1 MRNAQEFKP
10 ASWLDDRVGCCLPIW
25 YCPFLTSIL
34 TSILTSETSV
44 IHNMKTTRFFSVLL
58 LAAVCLSGY
67 AQKVITAQS
76 PDGQVSVSVTLSDRI
91 YYDVVSHNETLLK
104 QSVIGMQ
111 LSDKTLGANPVLKK
125 KSVRTVKETV
135 TPVLPLKYSQ
145 VENNYTLLT
154 LDMKGGYAVD
164 FRLYDDGVAFRMRT
178 ALPGEIKVIQENT
191 VFQLAENCDLV
202 LQQPGGFKTSCE
214 ENYSFVKSNEWKK
227 EDRMSEL
234 PVLIM
239 GKNQKILLSEFDLV
253 SYPGLFLKGNA
264 DNSLSAIQPKNPI
277 EYEDQGDRSHRILKE
292 ADYIAKTKGTRTF
305 PWRYMLI
312 TQEDGR
318 LAENTMPM
326 RLAQKC
332 QIEDTSWIKPGQTCW
347 DWLNG
352 IPYGADV
359 TFKGGINLD
368 TYKYFVDF
376 ASRNGVPYIIMDEG
390 WALDTRDPFRTNP
403 EVNLPE
409 LIRYGKSKNVGI
421 WVWLPWLTVEH
432 HMDLFEKFEEWGIV
446 GTKID
451 FMDRQDQWMVD
462 FYDRV
467 AKEAAKHHIM
477 VDFHGAFHPSGLEY
491 RYPNILTYEGVRGM
505 EYNGSCTPKNSI
517 WFPFLRNAV
526 GPMDYTPGSM
536 LCYQPESHHGNR
548 PICAGV
554 GTKAYH
560 MAVFV
565 LFETNLQMLM
575 DNPCRYDKWPDCRDF
590 ITSVPVNWDET
601 RVLAAEAGQY
611 IVMAKR
617 KGQKWFI
624 GGITNDKERE
634 LDVTLNV
641 LPEGKNLQMTSF
653 VDGVNADRMAMDYR
667 QEKASVNKSTKLHIK
682 MARNGGFAAV
692 IE

>member
-1 MRNAQEFKP
+1 MRIY
-10 ASWLDDRVGCCLPIW
+10 SL
-25 YCPFLTSIL
+25 IL
-34 TSILTSETSV
+34 MV
-44 IHNMKTTRFFSVLL
+44 
-58 LAAVCLSGY
+58 AACVSGY
-67 AQKVITAQS
+67 AQKVVTAKS
-76 PDGQVSVSVTLSDRI
+76 PDGQTSVSVTLADRI

-104 QSVIGMQ
+104 RSVIGMR
-111 LSDKTLGANPVLKK
+111 LRDKTLGANPVLKK
-125 KSVRTVKETV
+125 KSIRAVKETV
-135 TPVLPLKYSQ
+135 KPLLPLKFSE
-145 VENNYTLLT
+145 VDNRYTLLSME
-154 LDMKGGYAVD
+154 MKGGYAVD
-164 FRLYDDGVAFRMRT
+164 FRLYNDGIAFRMRT
-178 ALPGEIKVIQENT
+178 SLPGEIEVMQENT
-191 VFQLAENCDLV
+191 VFQLAEDCDLV
-202 LQQPGGFKTSCE
+202 LQQPSGFKTSCE
-214 ENYSFVKSNEWKK
+214 ENYTIVKSDAWKA

-239 GKNQKILLSEFDLV
+239 GKNQKMLLSEFDLC
-253 SYPGLFLKGNA
+253 SYPGLFLKGNG
-264 DNSLSAIQPKNPI
+264 DNSLSAIQPKVPLA
-277 EYEDQGDRSHRILKE
+277 YEDDGDRSHRILKE
-292 ADYIAKTKGTRTF
+292 ADYIAKTSGTRNF
-305 PWRYMLI
+305 PWRYLLM

-352 IPYGADV
+352 IPYGPDV
-359 TFKGGINLD
+359 TFKSGINLA

-403 EVNLPE
+403 EVDLPE
-409 LIRYGKSKNVGI
+409 LIRYAKEKHVGI
-421 WVWLPWLTVEH
+421 FVWLPWLTVEH
-432 HMDLFEKFEEWGIV
+432 HMDLFEKFEAWGIV

-451 FMDRQDQWMVD
+451 FMDRQDQWMID

-477 VDFHGAFHPSGLEY
+477 IDFHGAFHPSGLEY
-491 RYPNILTYEGVRGM
+491 RYPNVLTYEGVRGM
-505 EYNGSCTPKNSI
+505 EYNGGCTPKNTV

-536 LCYQPESHHGNR
+536 LCYQPEDYHGNR
-548 PICAGV
+548 PICAGM
-554 GTKAYH
+554 GTKVYN

-565 LFETNLQMLM
+565 LFESNLQMLM

-590 ITSVPVNWDET
+590 LTSVPVNWDET

-634 LDVTLNV
+634 LDVTLSI

-653 VDGVNADRMAMDYR
+653 VDGINANRIAMDYR
-667 QEKASVNKSTKLHIK
+667 MEKTSVNKATKLPIK
-682 MARNGGFAAV
+682 MARNGGFAGV
-692 IE
+692 IEE

>member
-1 MRNAQEFKP
+1 MRIY
-10 ASWLDDRVGCCLPIW
+10 SL
-25 YCPFLTSIL
+25 IL
-34 TSILTSETSV
+34 MV
-44 IHNMKTTRFFSVLL
+44 
-58 LAAVCLSGY
+58 AACVSGY
-67 AQKVITAQS
+67 AQKVVTAKS
-76 PDGQVSVSVTLSDRI
+76 PDGQTSVSVTLADRI

-104 QSVIGMQ
+104 RSVIGMR
-111 LSDKTLGANPVLKK
+111 LRDKTLGANPVLKK
-125 KSVRTVKETV
+125 KSIRAVKETV
-135 TPVLPLKYSQ
+135 KPLLPLKYSE
-145 VENNYTLLT
+145 VENRYTLLSME
-154 LDMKGGYAVD
+154 MKGGYAVD
-164 FRLYDDGVAFRMRT
+164 FRLYNDGIAFRMRT
-178 ALPGEIKVIQENT
+178 SLPGEIEVMQENT
-191 VFQLAENCDLV
+191 VFQLAEDCDLV
-202 LQQPGGFKTSCE
+202 LQQPSGFKTSCE
-214 ENYSFVKSNEWKK
+214 ENYTIVKSDAWKA

-239 GKNQKILLSEFDLV
+239 GKNQKILLSEFDLC
-253 SYPGLFLKGNA
+253 SYPGLFLKGNG
-264 DNSLSAIQPKNPI
+264 DNSLSAIQPKVPLA
-277 EYEDQGDRSHRILKE
+277 YEDDGDRSHRILKE
-292 ADYIAKTKGTRTF
+292 ADYIAKTSGTRNF
-305 PWRYMLI
+305 PWRYLLM

-352 IPYGADV
+352 IPYGPDV
-359 TFKGGINLD
+359 TFKSGINLA

-376 ASRNGVPYIIMDEG
+376 ASRHGVPYIIMDEG

-403 EVNLPE
+403 EVDLPE
-409 LIRYGKSKNVGI
+409 LIRYAKEKHVGI
-421 WVWLPWLTVEH
+421 FVWLPWLTVEH

-451 FMDRQDQWMVD
+451 FMDRQDQWMID

-477 VDFHGAFHPSGLEY
+477 IDFHGAFHPSGLEY
-491 RYPNILTYEGVRGM
+491 RYPNVLTYEGVRGM
-505 EYNGSCTPKNSI
+505 EYNGGCTPKNTV

-536 LCYQPESHHGNR
+536 LCYQPEDYHGNR
-548 PICAGV
+548 PICAGM
-554 GTKAYH
+554 GTKVYN

-565 LFETNLQMLM
+565 LFESNLQMLM

-590 ITSVPVNWDET
+590 LTSVPVNWDET

-634 LDVTLNV
+634 LDVTLSI
-641 LPEGKNLQMTSF
+641 LPEGKTLQMTSF
-653 VDGVNADRMAMDYR
+653 VDGINANRIAMDYR
-667 QEKASVNKSTKLHIK
+667 MEKTSVNKATKLPIK
-682 MARNGGFAAV
+682 MARNGGFAGV
-692 IE
+692 IEE

>member
-1 MRNAQEFKP
+1 MRIYP
-10 ASWLDDRVGCCLPIW
+10 L
-25 YCPFLTSIL
+25 IL
-34 TSILTSETSV
+34 MV
-44 IHNMKTTRFFSVLL
+44 
-58 LAAVCLSGY
+58 AACISGY
-67 AQKVITAQS
+67 AQKVVTAKS
-76 PDGQVSVSVTLSDRI
+76 PDGQTSVSVMLSDRI

-104 QSVIGMQ
+104 RSVIGMS
-111 LSDKTLGANPVLKK
+111 LRDKTLGANPVLKK
-125 KSVRTVKETV
+125 KSVRSVKETV
-135 TPVLPLKYSQ
+135 KPLLPLKFSE
-145 VENNYTLLT
+145 VENRYTLLSME
-154 LDMKGGYAVD
+154 MKGGYAVD
-164 FRLYDDGVAFRMRT
+164 FRLYNDGIAFRMRT
-178 ALPGEIKVIQENT
+178 SLPGEIEVMQENT
-191 VFQLAENCDLV
+191 VFQLTEDCDLV

-214 ENYSFVKSNEWKK
+214 ENYSVVKSDAWKA

-239 GKNQKILLSEFDLV
+239 GKNQKILFSEFDLC
-253 SYPGLFLKGNA
+253 SYPGLFLKGNG
-264 DNSLSAIQPKNPI
+264 DNSFSAIQPKVPLA
-277 EYEDQGDRSHRILKE
+277 YEDEGDRSHRILKE
-292 ADYIAKTKGTRTF
+292 ADYIAKTSGTRNF
-305 PWRYMLI
+305 PWRYLLI

-352 IPYGADV
+352 IPYGPDV
-359 TFKGGINLD
+359 TFKSGINLA

-376 ASRNGVPYIIMDEG
+376 ASRHGVPYIIMDEG

-403 EVNLPE
+403 EVDLPE
-409 LIRYGKSKNVGI
+409 LIRYAKEKHVGI
-421 WVWLPWLTVEH
+421 FVWLPWLTVEH

-451 FMDRQDQWMVD
+451 FMDRQDQWMID

-477 VDFHGAFHPSGLEY
+477 IDFHGAFHPSGLEY
-491 RYPNILTYEGVRGM
+491 RYPNVLTFEGVRGM
-505 EYNGSCTPKNSI
+505 EFNGGCTPKNSV
-517 WFPFLRNAV
+517 WYPFLRNAV
-526 GPMDYTPGSM
+526 GPMDYTPGAM
-536 LCYQPESHHGNR
+536 LCYQPEDYHGNR
-548 PICAGV
+548 PICPGV
-554 GTKAYH
+554 GTKVYN
-560 MAVFV
+560 MAVFI
-565 LFETNLQMLM
+565 LFESNLQMLM

-590 ITSVPVNWDET
+590 LTSVPVNWDET

-634 LDVTLNV
+634 LDVALSM

-653 VDGVNADRMAMDYR
+653 VDGVNANRMAMDYR
-667 QEKASVNKSTKLHIK
+667 MEKTLVNKATKLHIK
-682 MARNGGFAAV
+682 MARNGGFAGV
-692 IE
+692 IEE

>member
-1 MRNAQEFKP
+1 MRIY
-10 ASWLDDRVGCCLPIW
+10 SL
-25 YCPFLTSIL
+25 IL
-34 TSILTSETSV
+34 MV
-44 IHNMKTTRFFSVLL
+44 
-58 LAAVCLSGY
+58 AACVSGY
-67 AQKVITAQS
+67 AQKVVTAKS
-76 PDGQVSVSVTLSDRI
+76 PDGQTSVSVTLADRI

-104 QSVIGMQ
+104 RSVIGMR
-111 LSDKTLGANPVLKK
+111 LRDKTLGANPVLKK
-125 KSVRTVKETV
+125 KSVRAVKETV
-135 TPVLPLKYSQ
+135 KPLLPLKFSE
-145 VENNYTLLT
+145 VDNRYTLLSME
-154 LDMKGGYAVD
+154 MKGGYAVD
-164 FRLYDDGVAFRMRT
+164 FRLYNDGIAFRMRT
-178 ALPGEIKVIQENT
+178 SLPGEIEVMQENT
-191 VFQLAENCDLV
+191 VFQLAEDCDLV
-202 LQQPGGFKTSCE
+202 LQQPSGFKTSCE
-214 ENYSFVKSNEWKK
+214 ENYSIVKSQAWKA

-239 GKNQKILLSEFDLV
+239 GKNQKILLSEFDLC
-253 SYPGLFLKGNA
+253 SYPGLFLKGNG
-264 DNSLSAIQPKNPI
+264 DNSLSAIQPKVPLA
-277 EYEDQGDRSHRILKE
+277 YEDDGDRSHRILKE
-292 ADYIAKTKGTRTF
+292 ADYIAKTSGTRNF
-305 PWRYMLI
+305 PWRYLLM

-352 IPYGADV
+352 IPYGPDV
-359 TFKGGINLD
+359 TFKSGINLA

-376 ASRNGVPYIIMDEG
+376 ASRHGVPYIIMDEG

-403 EVNLPE
+403 EVDLPE
-409 LIRYGKSKNVGI
+409 LIRYAKEKHVGI
-421 WVWLPWLTVEH
+421 FVWLPWLTVEH
-432 HMDLFEKFEEWGIV
+432 HMDLFEKFEAWGIV

-451 FMDRQDQWMVD
+451 FMDRQDQWMID

-477 VDFHGAFHPSGLEY
+477 IDFHGAFHPSGLEY
-491 RYPNILTYEGVRGM
+491 RYPNVLTYEGVRGM
-505 EYNGSCTPKNSI
+505 EYNGGCTPKNTV

-536 LCYQPESHHGNR
+536 LCYQPEDYHGNR
-548 PICAGV
+548 PICAGM
-554 GTKAYH
+554 GTKVYN

-565 LFETNLQMLM
+565 LFESNLQMLM

-590 ITSVPVNWDET
+590 LTSVPVNWDET

-634 LDVTLNV
+634 LDVTLSI

-653 VDGVNADRMAMDYR
+653 VDGINANRIAMDYR
-667 QEKASVNKSTKLHIK
+667 MEKTSVNKATKLPIK
-682 MARNGGFAAV
+682 MARNGGFAGV
-692 IE
+692 IEE

>member
-1 MRNAQEFKP
+1 MRIY
-10 ASWLDDRVGCCLPIW
+10 SL
-25 YCPFLTSIL
+25 IL
-34 TSILTSETSV
+34 MV
-44 IHNMKTTRFFSVLL
+44 
-58 LAAVCLSGY
+58 AACVSGY
-67 AQKVITAQS
+67 AQKVVTAKS
-76 PDGQVSVSVTLSDRI
+76 PDGQTSVSVTLADRI

-104 QSVIGMQ
+104 RSVIGMR
-111 LSDKTLGANPVLKK
+111 LRDKTLGANPVLKK
-125 KSVRTVKETV
+125 KSVRAVKETV
-135 TPVLPLKYSQ
+135 KPLLPLKFSE
-145 VENNYTLLT
+145 VENRYTLLSME
-154 LDMKGGYAVD
+154 MKGGYAVD
-164 FRLYDDGVAFRMRT
+164 FRLYDDGIAFRMRT
-178 ALPGEIKVIQENT
+178 SLPGEIEVMEENT
-191 VFQLAENCDLV
+191 VFQLAEDCDLV

-214 ENYSFVKSNEWKK
+214 ENYAIVKSDAWKA

-239 GKNQKILLSEFDLV
+239 GKNQKMLLCEFDLC
-253 SYPGLFLKGNA
+253 SYPGLFLRGNG
-264 DNSLSAIQPKNPI
+264 DNSLSAIQPKVPLA
-277 EYEDQGDRSHRILKE
+277 YEDDGDRSHRILKE
-292 ADYIAKTKGTRTF
+292 ADYIAKTSGTRNF
-305 PWRYMLI
+305 PWRYLLI

-352 IPYGADV
+352 IPYGPDV
-359 TFKGGINLD
+359 TFKSGINLA

-376 ASRNGVPYIIMDEG
+376 ASRHGVPYIIMDEG

-403 EVNLPE
+403 EVDLPE
-409 LIRYGKSKNVGI
+409 LIRYAKEKHVGI
-421 WVWLPWLTVEH
+421 FVWLPWLTVEH
-432 HMDLFEKFEEWGIV
+432 HMDLFEKFEAWGIV

-451 FMDRQDQWMVD
+451 FMDRQDQWMID

-477 VDFHGAFHPSGLEY
+477 IDFHGAFHPSGLEY
-491 RYPNILTYEGVRGM
+491 RYPNVLTYEGVRGM
-505 EYNGSCTPKNSI
+505 EYNGGCTPNNTV

-536 LCYQPESHHGNR
+536 LCYQPEDYHGNR
-548 PICAGV
+548 PICAGM
-554 GTKAYH
+554 GTKVYN

-565 LFETNLQMLM
+565 LFESNLQMLM

-590 ITSVPVNWDET
+590 LTSVPVNWDET

-634 LDVTLNV
+634 LDICLSI

-653 VDGVNADRMAMDYR
+653 VDGVNANRIAMDYR
-667 QEKASVNKSTKLHIK
+667 MEKTSVNKATKLHIK
-682 MARNGGFAAV
+682 MVRNGGFAGV
-692 IE
+692 IEE

>member
-1 MRNAQEFKP
+1 MRIY
-10 ASWLDDRVGCCLPIW
+10 SL
-25 YCPFLTSIL
+25 IL
-34 TSILTSETSV
+34 MV
-44 IHNMKTTRFFSVLL
+44 
-58 LAAVCLSGY
+58 AACVSGY
-67 AQKVITAQS
+67 AQKVVTAKS
-76 PDGQVSVSVTLSDRI
+76 PDGQTSVSVTLADRI

-104 QSVIGMQ
+104 RSVIGMR
-111 LSDKTLGANPVLKK
+111 LRDKTLGANPVLKK
-125 KSVRTVKETV
+125 KSIRAVKETV
-135 TPVLPLKYSQ
+135 KPLLPLKFSE
-145 VENNYTLLT
+145 VDNRYTLLSME
-154 LDMKGGYAVD
+154 MKGGYAVD
-164 FRLYDDGVAFRMRT
+164 FRLYNDGIAFRMRT
-178 ALPGEIKVIQENT
+178 SLPGEIEVMQENT
-191 VFQLAENCDLV
+191 VFQLAEDCDLV
-202 LQQPGGFKTSCE
+202 LQQPSGFKTSCE
-214 ENYSFVKSNEWKK
+214 ENYSIVKSQAWKA

-239 GKNQKILLSEFDLV
+239 GKNQKILLSEFDLC
-253 SYPGLFLKGNA
+253 SYPSLFLKGNG
-264 DNSLSAIQPKNPI
+264 DNSLSAIQPKVPLA
-277 EYEDQGDRSHRILKE
+277 YENDGDRSHRILKE
-292 ADYIAKTKGTRTF
+292 ADYIAKTSGTRNF
-305 PWRYMLI
+305 PWRYLLM

-332 QIEDTSWIKPGQTCW
+332 QIEDTSWIKSGQTCW

-352 IPYGADV
+352 IPYGPDV
-359 TFKGGINLD
+359 TFKSGINLA

-376 ASRNGVPYIIMDEG
+376 ASRHGVPYIIMDEG

-403 EVNLPE
+403 EVDLPE
-409 LIRYGKSKNVGI
+409 LIRYAKEKHVGI
-421 WVWLPWLTVEH
+421 FVWLPWLTVEH
-432 HMDLFEKFEEWGIV
+432 HMDLFEKFEAWGIV

-451 FMDRQDQWMVD
+451 FMDRQDQWMID

-477 VDFHGAFHPSGLEY
+477 IDFHGAFHPSGLEY
-491 RYPNILTYEGVRGM
+491 RYPNVLTYEGVRGM
-505 EYNGSCTPKNSI
+505 EYNGGCTPKNTV

-536 LCYQPESHHGNR
+536 LCYQPEDYHGNR
-548 PICAGV
+548 PICAGM
-554 GTKAYH
+554 GTKVYN

-565 LFETNLQMLM
+565 LFESNLQMLM

-590 ITSVPVNWDET
+590 LTSVPVNWDET

-634 LDVTLNV
+634 LDVTLSI

-653 VDGVNADRMAMDYR
+653 VDGINANRIAMDYR
-667 QEKASVNKSTKLHIK
+667 MEKTSVNKATKLPIK
-682 MARNGGFAAV
+682 MARNGGFAGV
-692 IE
+692 IGE